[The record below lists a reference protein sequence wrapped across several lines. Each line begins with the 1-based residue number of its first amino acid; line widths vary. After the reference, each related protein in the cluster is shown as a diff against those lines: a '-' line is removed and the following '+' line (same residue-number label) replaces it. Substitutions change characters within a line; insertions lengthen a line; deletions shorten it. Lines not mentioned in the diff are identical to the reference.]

1 MNISLNNHCWL
12 YLKTISLL
20 IVTYSITSCGNPVT
34 PTGGPKDTASPRI
47 TKIKID
53 SNNNYKIITVDFNE
67 NISLKGQIPISPLGK
82 STNIIKRNSIQIQ
95 VPTTTRTIFLKHK
108 ITDLN
113 ESNPYI
119 NSNIFLTTD
128 TGIIQLVNKTKNTK
142 LTVFIKS
149 DSFILLPNN
158 TNNYYQFENLRNNET
173 DIIIINQ
180 DNNNYIIDKNEEFLK
195 IKLNSK
201 YIYSTDTIKINH
213 LIPQIRLFQ
222 EKAEITNGVTLK
234 IKNIRSYTTN
244 QKIKNILYQND
255 TCIEYENSKEY
266 QLKPGRTFILI
277 NQNDT
282 TYLKEKFSTYNT
294 TVNINSPMV
303 FTATKK
309 PLNERTQNL
318 GKLKL
323 SSLAD
328 SSFKYHLY
336 LRNKEYQFL
345 LNITSNDSIYLPVG
359 NYQCLVSLIPFEE
372 IHKDYV
378 EELLLFNYKEEIII
392 NSKLE
397 NNLILPKKEL
407 FNIGI
412 TYK

>member
-1 MNISLNNHCWL
+1 MNISLNNHCWF

-53 SNNNYKIITVDFNE
+53 SINNYKIITVDFNE

-95 VPTTTRTIFLKHK
+95 VPTTTRTIFLKNK

-119 NSNIFLTTD
+119 NSNISLTTD

-158 TNNYYQFENLRNNET
+158 TNNCYQFENLKNNET

-201 YIYSTDTIKINH
+201 NIYSTDTIKINH
-213 LIPQIRLFQ
+213 LIPQIQLFQ
-222 EKAEITNGVTLK
+222 EKNEITDGVTLK
-234 IKNIRSYTTN
+234 IKNIRSYTTIR
-244 QKIKNILYQND
+244 K
-255 TCIEYENSKEY
+255 
-266 QLKPGRTFILI
+266 
-277 NQNDT
+277 
-282 TYLKEKFSTYNT
+282 
-294 TVNINSPMV
+294 
-303 FTATKK
+303 
-309 PLNERTQNL
+309 
-318 GKLKL
+318 
-323 SSLAD
+323 
-328 SSFKYHLY
+328 
-336 LRNKEYQFL
+336 
-345 LNITSNDSIYLPVG
+345 
-359 NYQCLVSLIPFEE
+359 
-372 IHKDYV
+372 
-378 EELLLFNYKEEIII
+378 
-392 NSKLE
+392 
-397 NNLILPKKEL
+397 
-407 FNIGI
+407 
-412 TYK
+412 